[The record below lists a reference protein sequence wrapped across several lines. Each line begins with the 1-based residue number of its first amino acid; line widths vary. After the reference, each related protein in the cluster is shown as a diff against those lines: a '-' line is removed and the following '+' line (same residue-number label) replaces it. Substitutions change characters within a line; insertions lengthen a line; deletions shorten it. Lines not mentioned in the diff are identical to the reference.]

1 MRSTTRMFDLE
12 QHLLHTGPMY
22 KDLPHDVQ
30 LLLLGLCI
38 IGSLFLI
45 ALVRVWLLARSNRRM
60 RGELAKMEKQSL
72 EQQVEITAIHHD
84 AMSWRAKIQRQFDA
98 FRSDLS
104 HRLLQA
110 EQSCQHAQTQLA
122 STQEE
127 GLNNALAKIKE
138 LEAKLAAK
146 PAPAAPP
153 VASVPDI
160 EAAQKPAGMTKAPAH
175 SLPALPAMETLRVQA
190 LENELSAAKAE
201 IAAAK
206 RQNATLQQALLM
218 ARRRQQP
225 VVRKITARTPVRPL

>member
-1 MRSTTRMFDLE
+1 M
-12 QHLLHTGPMY
+12 Q

-30 LLLLGLCI
+30 LLILGLCI
-38 IGSLFLI
+38 IGGLFLI
-45 ALVRVWLLARSNRRM
+45 ALIRVWLLTRSNRSM
-60 RGELAKMEKQSL
+60 RDELAKMEKQSL

-110 EQSCQHAQTQLA
+110 AQSCQHAQKQLETA
-122 STQEE
+122 QEE
-127 GLNNALAKIKE
+127 CLTRALAQIKA

-146 PAPAAPP
+146 PMLAAPA

-160 EAAQKPAGMTKAPAH
+160 GAAPKPAGMVKTPPP

-190 LENELSAAKAE
+190 LENELTAARAE

-206 RQNATLQQALLM
+206 RQSSALQQALLM

-225 VVRKITARTPVRPL
+225 SLRKISARPPVRPL

>member
-1 MRSTTRMFDLE
+1 MFDLE
-12 QHLLHTGPMY
+12 QHLLHTGAMH

-30 LLLLGLCI
+30 LMLLGLCI
-38 IGSLFLI
+38 IGGLLII
-45 ALVRVWLLARSNRRM
+45 ALIRVWVLAGSNRRM
-60 RGELAKMEKQSL
+60 RGELVKMEKQSL

-110 EQSCQHAQTQLA
+110 EQSRQHAQKQLE
-122 STQEE
+122 SVQEA
-127 GLNNALAKIKE
+127 GLINALAKIKE
-138 LEAKLAAK
+138 LEAKLAAT
-146 PAPAAPP
+146 PVP

-160 EAAQKPAGMTKAPAH
+160 DAAQKPAGMTKVPTP

-190 LENELSAAKAE
+190 LENELSAARAE

-218 ARRRQQP
+218 ARRRHQP
-225 VVRKITARTPVRPL
+225 AMRKITARTPVRPL

>member
-1 MRSTTRMFDLE
+1 M
-12 QHLLHTGPMY
+12 H

-30 LLLLGLCI
+30 LLILGLCI
-38 IGSLFLI
+38 IGGLFLI
-45 ALVRVWLLARSNRRM
+45 ALIRIWLLARSNRRM
-60 RGELAKMEKQSL
+60 RDELAKMEKQSL

-84 AMSWRAKIQRQFDA
+84 AMSWRAKVQRQFDA

-110 EQSCQHAQTQLA
+110 EQSCQHAQKQLETA
-122 STQEE
+122 QEE
-127 GLNNALAKIKE
+127 CLTRALAQIKV
-138 LEAKLAAK
+138 LEVKLAAK
-146 PAPAAPP
+146 PMLAAPT

-160 EAAQKPAGMTKAPAH
+160 DAAPKPAGMVKTPPP

-190 LENELSAAKAE
+190 LENELTAARAE

-206 RQNATLQQALLM
+206 RQSAALQQALLM

-225 VVRKITARTPVRPL
+225 SLRKISARTPVRPL